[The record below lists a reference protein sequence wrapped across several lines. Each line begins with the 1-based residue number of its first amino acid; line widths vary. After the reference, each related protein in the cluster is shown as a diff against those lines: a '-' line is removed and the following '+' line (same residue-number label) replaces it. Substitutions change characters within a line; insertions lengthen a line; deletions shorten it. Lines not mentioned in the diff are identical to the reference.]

1 MPELFRFYGLK
12 RGSRLPVMLALLF
25 IAAQLALT
33 IHVSSDLLQDHSCPV
48 CQVAQ
53 SPAAPSHSQ
62 PSVHYLS
69 VAVILP
75 VLVRVPAVINTPF
88 QPSQRAPPALLIL

>member
-1 MPELFRFYGLK
+1 MP
-12 RGSRLPVMLALLF
+12 VILALFF

-53 SPAAPSHSQ
+53 SPAATAHSLPGVQ
-62 PSVHYLS
+62 VASFEVLS
-69 VAVILP
+69 PVIA
-75 VLVRVPAVINTPF
+75 RIPAVVNTPF
-88 QPSQRAPPALLIL
+88 RPSQRAPPSLLML

>member
-1 MPELFRFYGLK
+1 MPDLFRFYGLK
-12 RGSRLPVMLALLF
+12 RGSRMPVILALFF

-33 IHVSSDLLQDHSCPV
+33 IHVSSDLLQDHPCPV

-62 PSVHYLS
+62 PSVHYSAIVTL
-69 VAVILP
+69 LP
-75 VLVRVPAVINTPF
+75 VFARAPAVITTSF
-88 QPSQRAPPALLIL
+88 RPSQRAPPTLPIF

>member
-1 MPELFRFYGLK
+1 
-12 RGSRLPVMLALLF
+12 MLALLF

-53 SPAAPSHSQ
+53 SPAATSHGQ
-62 PSVHYLS
+62 PSVQVASFQVLS
-69 VAVILP
+69 PVITRIP
-75 VLVRVPAVINTPF
+75 VVIKTPF
-88 QPSQRAPPALLIL
+88 RPSQRAPPSLLML